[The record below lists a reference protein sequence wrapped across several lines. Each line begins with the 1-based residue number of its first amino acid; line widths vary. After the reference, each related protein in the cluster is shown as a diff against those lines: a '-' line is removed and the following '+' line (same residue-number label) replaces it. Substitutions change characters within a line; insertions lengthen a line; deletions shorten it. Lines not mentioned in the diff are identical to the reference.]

1 MGSQPLKRI
10 YFDTNVLYR
19 WPHMPSDIPSMLGVA
34 NWVNA
39 ELYMPKI
46 VEDELEGQ
54 YVRAIEACYDKLNAD
69 VKELGKLCRNVM
81 TPDIS
86 GSQPTKDQ
94 VREAF
99 RVRSDQLKKH
109 FKISTIP
116 MDEIN
121 LETLLEMAIN
131 REEPFEQIELSKT
144 KHVVVGLQDTA
155 ILFSIAKHMQTA
167 SESDRCAF
175 LSNDDIFHK
184 DSTKNILK
192 KAGVKLELFRK
203 TSDLFNDLFEHV
215 MVAIRTEWNAEI
227 NQIQASLNE
236 RKEQLTPE
244 LMALI
249 TPADVGR
256 GIWKRTLEIKSFKIT
271 EFTQVK
277 TELPESEYRP
287 PHAEKYKR
295 PEGSE
300 VLISARAS
308 TNSDVLAESLN
319 LGGLFTGNYAYE
331 EPSKVIENL
340 RVTDTLA
347 VSLKGTVLGDKIG
360 NFKLISAEPAR

>member
-1 MGSQPLKRI
+1 MS
-10 YFDTNVLYR
+10 
-19 WPHMPSDIPSMLGVA
+19 
-34 NWVNA
+34 
-39 ELYMPKI
+39 KI

-54 YVRAIEACYDKLNAD
+54 YVRTIEACYDKLNAD

-86 GSQPTKDQ
+86 GTQPTKDQ
-94 VREAF
+94 VRDAF
-99 RVRSDQLKKH
+99 RVQSDQLKKH

-116 MDEIN
+116 IHEIN

-144 KHVVVGLQDTA
+144 KHVVVGLQETA

-175 LSNDDIFHK
+175 LSNDDVFHK
-184 DSTKNILK
+184 DGTKNILK

-227 NQIQASLNE
+227 NQIEASLNE
-236 RKEQLTPE
+236 QKEQLTPE
-244 LMALI
+244 IMALI

-271 EFTQVK
+271 GFTQ
-277 TELPESEYRP
+277 
-287 PHAEKYKR
+287 
-295 PEGSE
+295 
-300 VLISARAS
+300 
-308 TNSDVLAESLN
+308 
-319 LGGLFTGNYAYE
+319 
-331 EPSKVIENL
+331 
-340 RVTDTLA
+340 
-347 VSLKGTVLGDKIG
+347 
-360 NFKLISAEPAR
+360 